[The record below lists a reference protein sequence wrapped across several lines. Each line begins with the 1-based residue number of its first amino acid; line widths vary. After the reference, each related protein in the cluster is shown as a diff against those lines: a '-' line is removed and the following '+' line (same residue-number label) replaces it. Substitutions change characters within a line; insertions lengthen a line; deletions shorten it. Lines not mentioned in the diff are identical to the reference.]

1 MNKKVVYRIK
11 IMNCTYKVM
20 GNTFQRFRK
29 IEPHKDVSGSL
40 ITFDM
45 SGIEFVSTEEQK
57 MDVSG
62 VQVAIET
69 LEPIEIPNTVVT
81 VVPIMPMLDAPLS
94 ITPLIETR
102 LLPACEDIDTRR
114 SAIFNALIAE
124 IYGAVMIGQESRSK
138 EQEEVNI
145 CSHVCRRLLQLM
157 NPIELSAKTEELDSA
172 PSDKNTPRATN
183 TIRWNILDAANQAGK
198 CKTV

>member
-1 MNKKVVYRIK
+1 
-11 IMNCTYKVM
+11 MNCNYKVM

-29 IEPHKDVSGSL
+29 AEPNKDVSGSL

-69 LEPIEIPNTVVT
+69 LEPIEIPHTVVT

-94 ITPLIETR
+94 ITPLVETR
-102 LLPACEDIDTRR
+102 LLPACENIDTRR

-124 IYGAVMIGQESRSK
+124 IYGAVMIGQESHSK

-145 CSHVCRRLLQLM
+145 CSHVCHRLLQLM

-172 PSDKNTPRATN
+172 PSEITTLRATN
-183 TIRWNILDAANQAGK
+183 TIRWNTLDAANQAGK